1 MNMMNIEDLKRFF
14 ERDRFVKAN
23 GIEILSVDNEKAIC
37 KAYITDNHLNAND
50 AVQGGM
56 LYTIADFTFAV
67 LSNNL
72 HPITV
77 TQSANVSYVNAC
89 KNTAYI
95 TAETREITRT
105 TNNSIVE
112 VFVKDERDT
121 LVAVGTFNGFIK

>member
-1 MNMMNIEDLKRFF
+1 MEKLKELKKFF

-23 GIEILSVDNEKAIC
+23 GIEIIKADGESAIC
-37 KAYITDNHLNAND
+37 KASVVDNHLNAND

-67 LSNNL
+67 LANHL

-77 TQSANVSYVNAC
+77 TQSASISYINAC

-95 TAETREITRT
+95 TAEAREISRT
-105 TNNSIVE
+105 NHNSVVE
-112 VFVKDERDT
+112 VIVKDERDT
-121 LVAVGTFNGFIK
+121 IVAIGMFNGFIR

>member
-1 MNMMNIEDLKRFF
+1 MNKLDELKNFF

-23 GIEILSVDNEKAIC
+23 GIEIVSADSEKAVC
-37 KAYITDNHLNAND
+37 KAYVVDNHLNAND

-56 LYTIADFTFAV
+56 LYTIADFAFAV

-77 TQSANVSYVNAC
+77 TQSANVSYIKAC

-95 TAETREITRT
+95 TAEAREITKT
-105 TNNSIVE
+105 AHNSVVE
-112 VFVKDERDT
+112 VLVKDEREDI
-121 LVAVGTFNGFIK
+121 VAIGLFNGFTR